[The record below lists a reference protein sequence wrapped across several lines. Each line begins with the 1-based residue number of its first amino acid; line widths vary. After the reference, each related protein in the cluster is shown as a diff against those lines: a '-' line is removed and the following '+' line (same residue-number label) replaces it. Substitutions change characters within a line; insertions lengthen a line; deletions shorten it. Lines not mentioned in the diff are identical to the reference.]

1 MRNKVLILISG
12 TLLAALLSACG
23 AAAAQTVSPSPQ
35 STEVRTITVTGSG
48 EVFLSPD
55 IANIS
60 IGVHTE
66 GDDAAEALA
75 ENNTQTQAVVEM
87 LRDLGVAERD
97 IQTSNFSI
105 FPRQEYDDQGRVT
118 DITYVVEN
126 TVRVTVRDLDEIGEL
141 LNSVV
146 DTGANNI
153 FGIQFDVEDR
163 VSALSDARRA
173 AVENARTVA
182 EEIAQASGVEL
193 GQVHSIRVYG
203 TAPVPVFQERALLQA
218 PAADVPISP
227 GQLSL
232 SVEVEVVYEIQ

>member
-66 GDDAAEALA
+66 GGDAAEALA
-75 ENNTQTQAVVEM
+75 ENNAQTQAVVDLLREM
-87 LRDLGVAERD
+87 GVAERD

-118 DITYVVEN
+118 AITYVVEN

-182 EEIAQASGVEL
+182 EEIAQASSVEL

-203 TAPVPVFQERALLQA
+203 TAPMPVFQERALLQA